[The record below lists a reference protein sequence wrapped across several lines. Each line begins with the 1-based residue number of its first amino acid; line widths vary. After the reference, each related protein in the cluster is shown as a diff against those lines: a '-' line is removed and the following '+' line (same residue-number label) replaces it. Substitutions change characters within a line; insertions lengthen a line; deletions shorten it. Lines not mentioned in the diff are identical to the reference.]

1 MAFFTVKELKKKFM
15 KFVDSE
21 EFPDTLI
28 DWHEYDG
35 QTRQV
40 FVWIEGE
47 WNKEI
52 KAKIENYLKTFH
64 RKLLLSRMIRVIEE
78 ENDDEDYI

>member
-1 MAFFTVKELKKKFM
+1 MAFSTDKEVKKKLM

-28 DWHEYDG
+28 DWYEYDSE
-35 QTRQV
+35 TRQV

-64 RKLLLSRMIRVIEE
+64 RKLLLSRIMKVVEE
-78 ENDDEDYI
+78 ENDDEDFI